1 MLGYQ
6 NPENK
11 IFHSNVTDKSVHE
24 WLNYEGMF
32 LQTIVCYFFVAH
44 SLIIF
49 INFWNVSLPISQENA
64 LQFSV
69 HISVISGLLS
79 DDIDFHMSV
88 V

>member
-11 IFHSNVTDKSVHE
+11 IFHSNVTDKCD
-24 WLNYEGMF
+24 YERMF
-32 LQTIVCYFFVAH
+32 LQTIVWWFFVAH
-44 SLIIF
+44 PLIIF
-49 INFWNVSLPISQENA
+49 TNFWNVSLPISQENA

-69 HISVISGLLS
+69 HISVLSGLLS
-79 DDIDFHMSV
+79 DDINFHMSV